1 MASYVITYDL
11 NKAGQNYEALE
22 KAIKSY
28 NAWAKIATT
37 TFVIRSD
44 NSSNGIRDHLKAQMD
59 ANDELFVGKPWRFPC
74 RAARAAGRTIHKARW
89 PEHWRCAIG

>member
-1 MASYVITYDL
+1 VASYVITYDL

-44 NSSNGIRDHLKAQMD
+44 NNSNGIRDHLKSQMD
-59 ANDELFVGKPWRFPC
+59 ANDELFVGKLSGEGAWS
-74 RAARAAGRTIHKARW
+74 GLGEKVSQWLKDHL
-89 PEHWRCAIG
+89 

>member
-59 ANDELFVGKPWRFPC
+59 ANDELFVGKLSGEGAWS
-74 RAARAAGRTIHKARW
+74 GLGEKVSQWLKDHL
-89 PEHWRCAIG
+89 

>member
-59 ANDELFVGKPWRFPC
+59 ANDELFVGKLSGEGAWFRLPSRK
-74 RAARAAGRTIHKARW
+74 AASTARQRW
-89 PEHWRCAIG
+89 KS

>member
-1 MASYVITYDL
+1 VASYVITYDL

-59 ANDELFVGKPWRFPC
+59 ANDELFVGKLSGEGAWF
-74 RAARAAGRTIHKARW
+74 GLGEKVSQWLKDHL
-89 PEHWRCAIG
+89 

>member
-1 MASYVITYDL
+1 VASYVITYDL

-37 TFVIRSD
+37 TFASAPTTVRTASATTSKRRWTRTT
-44 NSSNGIRDHLKAQMD
+44 NCSS
-59 ANDELFVGKPWRFPC
+59 ANCPV
-74 RAARAAGRTIHKARW
+74 KARGSASA
-89 PEHWRCAIG
+89 RKSANG

>member
-37 TFVIRSD
+37 TFVITSND
-44 NSSNGIRDHLKAQMD
+44 NSSTIRDHLKAKMD
-59 ANDELFVGKPWRFPC
+59 ANDELFVGKLSGEGAW
-74 RAARAAGRTIHKARW
+74 AGLGEKVSQWLKDHL
-89 PEHWRCAIG
+89 